1 MQTKKLVR
9 MSSKGQIV
17 VPKRLR
23 EKMQLEAGDYLVFEE
38 LPNGSLLLG
47 KEGETPLD
55 EIVSGLRRAAKQ
67 MNFTRKDLE
76 EAIREV
82 RKQRALE

>member
-1 MQTKKLVR
+1 MPTVTV
-9 MSSKGQIV
+9 SSKGQIV

-23 EKMQLEAGDYLVFEE
+23 EKMRLEAGDYVAFEE
-38 LPNGSLLLG
+38 LPDGTLLLG
-47 KEGETPLD
+47 KQGENPLD
-55 EIVSGLRRAAKQ
+55 EIVSGLRRAAKE